1 MRQGL
6 HQPEPWL
13 TGGTGRPRP
22 ARQQFDLMA
31 SDAQAA
37 PEHELRV
44 HAAVAASTPG
54 LSADAADRLDQPG
67 VADLPGTERPVERG
81 VDTSSTRQATSTGTA
96 SAAKV
101 VTAA

>member
-13 TGGTGRPRP
+13 TGGTDQLGP
-22 ARQQFDLMA
+22 ARQQFNLMA

-37 PEHELRV
+37 SEHELRV
-44 HAAVAASTPG
+44 HAAVAAGTPG
-54 LSADAADRLDQPG
+54 FGVDAADRLGQPG

-96 SAAKV
+96 SAAMV